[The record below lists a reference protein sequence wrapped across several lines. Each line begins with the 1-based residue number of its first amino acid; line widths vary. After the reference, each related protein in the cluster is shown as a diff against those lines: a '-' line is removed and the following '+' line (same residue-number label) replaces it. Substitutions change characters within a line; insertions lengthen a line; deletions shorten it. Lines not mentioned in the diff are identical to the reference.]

1 MKRMLIPARFAAHS
15 LRLRFLLAILLWVAL
30 GIGGIWYSATRVFT
44 RHIEAQYHDELYG
57 HVRELAG
64 LVNIS
69 HDSHL
74 SLSRPLSDPRY
85 LEPMSGYYWQV
96 SVHRGDRIHSASMV
110 RGEIDEDIAHSP
122 EIFHSIDNGPT
133 GKTIAYGFTGLTP
146 DGRVVHYV
154 IAVDKRYLDHAI
166 ANFTR
171 ELTLWLTAL
180 AAALLITGYAVVL
193 FGLRPLNRLATAIGQ
208 LREGTNA
215 RLEGEYPSEI
225 APLVEDLNAYIA
237 GNEAV
242 IERARVEAD
251 NLAHG
256 LRTPLAVITDEAE
269 RLTRQPASAR
279 AGRAL
284 LDQAHVMVQQIDFR
298 LARTRSAAGARA
310 GGQTGAG
317 KVSHLPE
324 ALLPVLSAMRK
335 LHPDCT
341 FELCAPESVRM
352 AIDPVDLSELV
363 SNLLDNAGKWARRR
377 VVLTIADGPC
387 IRVEDDGPGMSAQQI
402 AQACEIGSRFDPAK
416 PGSGLGLAIA
426 RDIAEAY
433 GLRLGISSP
442 PGGGLMVELT

>member
-15 LRLRFLLAILLWVAL
+15 LRLRFLLAILFWVAL

-69 HDSHL
+69 KDSHL

-96 SVHRGDRIHSASMV
+96 SVHKGDRIHSASMV
-110 RGEIDEDIAHSP
+110 RGVIDEDIAHSP

-133 GKTIAYGFTGLTP
+133 GKTIAYGFTGFTP

-154 IAVDKRYLDHAI
+154 IAVDKRYLDNAI

-171 ELTLWLTAL
+171 ELTLWLSAL

-208 LREGTNA
+208 LREGTSA
-215 RLEGEYPSEI
+215 RLEGAYPAEI

-242 IERARVEAD
+242 IERARVEAG

-269 RLTRQPASAR
+269 RLARQPESER
-279 AGRAL
+279 AARAL

-310 GGQTGAG
+310 SL

-335 LHPDCT
+335 LHPDRV
-341 FELCAPESVRM
+341 FELNAPEPVRM

-363 SNLLDNAGKWARRR
+363 SNLLDNAGKWARHK
-377 VVLTIADGPC
+377 VVLSITQGPR
-387 IRVEDDGPGMSAQQI
+387 ITVVDDGPGMSEGQI
-402 AQACEIGSRFDPAK
+402 ATACEIGSRFDEHM

-433 GLRLGISSP
+433 GFTLRLSTT
-442 PGGGLMVELT
+442 PGGGLMAELA

>member
-1 MKRMLIPARFAAHS
+1 MKRVLIPARFAAHS

-69 HDSHL
+69 KDSHL

-96 SVHRGDRIHSASMV
+96 SVHKGDRIHSASMV
-110 RGEIDEDIAHSP
+110 RGVIDEDIAHSP

-133 GKTIAYGFTGLTP
+133 GKTIAYGFTGFTP
-146 DGRVVHYV
+146 DGRIVHYV
-154 IAVDKRYLDHAI
+154 IAVDKRYLDQAI
-166 ANFTR
+166 ASFTR

-180 AAALLITGYAVVL
+180 AAALLITGYAVVM

-208 LREGTNA
+208 LREGTSA
-215 RLEGEYPSEI
+215 RLEGAYPSEI

-242 IERARVEAD
+242 IERARVEAG

-269 RLTRQPASAR
+269 RLARQPESAR
-279 AGRAL
+279 AARAL

-310 GGQTGAG
+310 SLR
-317 KVSHLPE
+317 VSHLPE
-324 ALLPVLSAMRK
+324 AVLPILSAMRK
-335 LHPDCT
+335 LHPDCA
-341 FELCAPESVRM
+341 FDLSAPAPVRM

-377 VVLTIADGPC
+377 VVLTIAEGPR
-387 IRVEDDGPGMSAQQI
+387 IRVEDDGPGMSEEQI
-402 AQACEIGSRFDPAK
+402 ARACEIGSRFDADM

-433 GLRLGISSP
+433 GLRLRLSSP
-442 PGGGLMVELT
+442 PGGGLVAELT